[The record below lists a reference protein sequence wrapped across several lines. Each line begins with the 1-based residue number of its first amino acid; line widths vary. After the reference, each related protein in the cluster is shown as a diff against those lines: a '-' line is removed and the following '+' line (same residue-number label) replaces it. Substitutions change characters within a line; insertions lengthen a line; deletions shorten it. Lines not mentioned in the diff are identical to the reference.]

1 MGPRQGR
8 RWLRFSLSPRP
19 PLPPRAVSSQR
30 FPMHESI
37 EPWVGAH
44 RTAVMAAPPA
54 LHRTGLRGWRGMGGL
69 VGLGEVGERL
79 YQTDKSTRSTVCLR
93 LSCRHHMSGE
103 NLVKFLLGTLDRVRE
118 RDVSVWC

>member
-44 RTAVMAAPPA
+44 RTATMAAPPA
-54 LHRTGLRGWRGMGGL
+54 LRQTGLRGWRGMGGL
-69 VGLGEVGERL
+69 VGLGEVGKGFTKLIKVLEVRFV
-79 YQTDKSTRSTVCLR
+79 YGCLVGITCPAR
-93 LSCRHHMSGE
+93 TS
-103 NLVKFLLGTLDRVRE
+103 
-118 RDVSVWC
+118 